1 MRALAT
7 TFPQSGFSLT
17 EQRAFVHESTVRQA
31 LLLIAGH
38 SGQIGS
44 ALCRQLQAHD
54 SKLRVQ
60 GLYLVI
66 AGLLNSR
73 EFLWRDPDGRNGE
86 TFPRQTDDWPNILR
100 CFLAGGNVARLFVDC
115 TAGSAFVDHY
125 PELLEHGIGIVTPNK
140 LANAG
145 SLENYL
151 ALQQLARRHG
161 TPYRYETTVGAALPV
176 LGPLADLV
184 RNGDKVKRIE
194 ALLSGTLSFI
204 FNRVNNGERFS
215 TAVREARARG
225 FTEPHPGADLVG
237 ADSGRKLLILMREAG
252 FHWEPE
258 RVQVESLLPQELV
271 AETDAERFLAG
282 LADHDVAWAKRAEA
296 AHRRSL
302 RLVYLARFD
311 GRSASV
317 GVTHVASTDP
327 FALLAPG
334 ENLIRI
340 WTERYQPVPLS
351 IAGPGAG
358 PELTA
363 AGVLTDILKA
373 VKALYVGQQS
383 LADSRMAG

>member
-7 TFPQSGFSLT
+7 NFTPDNFGLAEPRSV
-17 EQRAFVHESTVRQA
+17 AHEPASRQV

-44 ALCRQLQAHD
+44 ELCWQLSAQQEQLHA
-54 SKLRVQ
+54 Q
-60 GLYLVI
+60 GLNLHI
-66 AGLLNSR
+66 AGRLNRR
-73 EFLWRDPDGRNGE
+73 EFLWRDPETQNDE
-86 TFPRQTDDWPNILR
+86 TFPRHTDDWPQILR
-100 CFLAGGNVARLFVDC
+100 RFSSGKTGTRLFVDC
-115 TAGSAFVDHY
+115 TAGDVFLDHY
-125 PELLEHGIGIVTPNK
+125 PGLLKHGIGIVTPNK
-140 LANAG
+140 LANSG

-151 ALQQLARRHG
+151 VLQRLARRHAV
-161 TPYRYETTVGAALPV
+161 PWHYETTVGAALPV
-176 LGPLADLV
+176 LGPLAEL
-184 RNGDKVKRIE
+184 RARGDRVARIE

-215 TAVREARARG
+215 VAVREARARG
-225 FTEPHPGADLVG
+225 FTEPHPVADLRG
-237 ADSGRKLLILMREAG
+237 TDSGRKLLILMREAG
-252 FHWEPE
+252 FHWEPG
-258 RVQVESLLPQELV
+258 RVQVESLVPQELA
-271 AETDAERFLAG
+271 AEPDSEHFLSELASHDA
-282 LADHDVAWAKRAEA
+282 AWAERAEA

-302 RLVYLARFD
+302 RLAYLARFD
-311 GRSASV
+311 GHHASV

-340 WTERYQPVPLS
+340 WTDRYQPVPLS

-373 VKALYVGQQS
+373 ASYCS
-383 LADSRMAG
+383 